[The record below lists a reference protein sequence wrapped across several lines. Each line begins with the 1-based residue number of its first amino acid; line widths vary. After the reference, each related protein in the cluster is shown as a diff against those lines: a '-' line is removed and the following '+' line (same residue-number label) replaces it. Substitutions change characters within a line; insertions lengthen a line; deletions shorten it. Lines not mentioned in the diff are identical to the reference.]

1 MSKGGFEVR
10 RKGFEHERELARR
23 LFKEG
28 FAVLRAPA
36 SGAKVFRLIYPD
48 VVAIYKGK
56 VLVFEVKA
64 YSSLRVVYIDARR
77 YEGLMTFAERA
88 GGEAFLAFKLI
99 GSGEWRLVPFTKL
112 EKTKSGVYHCGIGQL
127 EIAEKLEDLIRRVKG
142 GQGHALL
149 GRTPT

>member
-1 MSKGGFEVR
+1 MSKGGLEAR

-48 VVAIYKGK
+48 VIAIYKNK

-77 YEGLMTFAERA
+77 YERLMTFAERA
-88 GGEAFLAFKLI
+88 GGETYLAFKLI
-99 GSGEWRLVPFTKL
+99 GSGEWRLVPFSKL
-112 EKTKSGVYHCGIGQL
+112 EKTKSGVYRCGIGQL
-127 EIAEKLEDLIRRVKG
+127 EIAEKLEDVIARVKG
-142 GQGHALL
+142 CQGHAHVN
-149 GRTPT
+149 RTPT

>member
-1 MSKGGFEVR
+1 MSKGGLEVR
-10 RKGFEHERELARR
+10 RRGFEHERELARR

-48 VVAIYKGK
+48 VVAIFKGR

-64 YSSLRVVYIDARR
+64 YSSLRVVYIDTRR
-77 YEGLMTFAERA
+77 YERLMTFAERA
-88 GGEAFLAFKLI
+88 GGEAYLAFKLI
-99 GSGEWRLVPFTKL
+99 GTGEWRLVPFSKL
-112 EKTKSGVYHCGIGQL
+112 EKTRSGVYRCDIGQL
-127 EIAEKLEDLIRRVKG
+127 EIAEKLEDVIRRVKE

-149 GRTPT
+149 GRTST

>member
-1 MSKGGFEVR
+1 MNKGGLEVR

-23 LFKEG
+23 LFREG
-28 FAVLRAPA
+28 FAVIRAPA

-48 VVAIYKGK
+48 VVAIFKGR

-64 YSSLRVVYIDARR
+64 YSSFRPVYIDARR
-77 YEGLMTFAERA
+77 YERLMNFAERA
-88 GGEAFLAFKLI
+88 GGEAFLAFKLV
-99 GSGEWRLVPFTKL
+99 GTGEWRLVPFTKL
-112 EKTKSGVYHCGIGQL
+112 EKTKSGVYRCGIGQL
-127 EIAEKLEDLIRRVKG
+127 EIAEKLEDVIRRVKG

>member
-1 MSKGGFEVR
+1 MSKGGLEVR

-23 LFKEG
+23 LFREG
-28 FAVLRAPA
+28 FAVIRAPA

-48 VVAIYKGK
+48 VVAIYKNK
-56 VLVFEVKA
+56 VLIFEVKA

-77 YEGLMTFAERA
+77 YEQLMAFAERA

-99 GSGEWRLVPFTKL
+99 GTGEWRLVPFSKL
-112 EKTKSGVYHCGIGQL
+112 EKTKSGVYRCGIGQL
-127 EIAEKLEDLIRRVKG
+127 EIAEKLEDVIARVKG
-142 GQGHALL
+142 GQGHAPL

>member
-1 MSKGGFEVR
+1 MSKGGLEAR

-23 LFKEG
+23 LFREG
-28 FAVLRAPA
+28 FAVIRAPA

-48 VVAIYKGK
+48 VVAIYKNK

-77 YEGLMTFAERA
+77 YERLMTFAERS

-112 EKTKSGVYHCGIGQL
+112 EKTKSGVYRCGIGQL
-127 EIAEKLEDLIRRVKG
+127 EIAEKLEDVIRRVKE
-142 GQGHALL
+142 GQAHAHVS
-149 GRTPT
+149 RTPA

>member
-1 MSKGGFEVR
+1 MYKGEIEVR

-48 VVAIYKGK
+48 VVAIFKGR

-64 YSSLRVVYIDARR
+64 YSSLRVVYIDASR
-77 YEGLMTFAERA
+77 YERLMAFAERS

-99 GSGEWRLVPFTKL
+99 GTGEWRLVPFSKL
-112 EKTKSGVYHCGIGQL
+112 EKIRSGVYRCGIGQL
-127 EIAEKLEDLIRRVKG
+127 EIAEKLEDVIARVKG
-142 GQGHALL
+142 GQVHALL

>member
-1 MSKGGFEVR
+1 MSKGCLEVR

-48 VVAIYKGK
+48 VVAIWKGR

-64 YSSLRVVYIDARR
+64 YSSLRVVYIDASR
-77 YEGLMTFAERA
+77 YERLMAFAERA
-88 GGEAFLAFKLI
+88 GGGAFLAFKLI
-99 GSGEWRLVPFTKL
+99 GTGEWRLVPFSKL
-112 EKTKSGVYHCGIGQL
+112 EKTKSGVYRCGIRQL
-127 EIAEKLEDLIRRVKG
+127 EIAEKLEDVIRRIKE
-142 GQGHALL
+142 GQGHAHV
-149 GRTPT
+149 GRAPT